1 MSEYYGTPAG
11 AADPHGYGHATQ
23 QQEGWYGSQYPGPGG
38 EYSSGPSMSPAPPGA
53 TTTHASPAP
62 AQPGAVSGQPE
73 AARAQAAT
81 APAQPDVPGPAGT
94 VPAQPHVSPAP
105 AGTAPA
111 QPGYPPGRPGL
122 LDTSFTV
129 PTTQQ
134 TAKVA
139 YIAVICLC
147 AVLVLVGLL
156 RTVGHFAAIQ
166 YSGVA
171 AILGGLS
178 SLLLYGA
185 LAFAVLTVG
194 RLVIDYLVQED
205 RKRS

>member
-1 MSEYYGTPAG
+1 
-11 AADPHGYGHATQ
+11 
-23 QQEGWYGSQYPGPGG
+23 
-38 EYSSGPSMSPAPPGA
+38 SPAPPGA

-129 PTTQQ
+129 PTTQPA
-134 TAKVA
+134 AKVA